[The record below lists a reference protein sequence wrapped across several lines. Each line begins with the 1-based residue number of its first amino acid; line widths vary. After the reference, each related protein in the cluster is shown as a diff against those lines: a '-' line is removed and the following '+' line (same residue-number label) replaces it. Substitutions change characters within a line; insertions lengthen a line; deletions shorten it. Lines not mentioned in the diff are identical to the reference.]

1 MSQEPPCEDLARDVL
16 LRDMGSGL
24 PFQPGVFDGA
34 IRLVKFLSE
43 SSDFCWGIDN
53 ETLIVFDGAIRLGQA
68 LSLGA
73 RIVLLVSESSVS
85 FCWGVDN

>member
-1 MSQEPPCEDLARDVL
+1 MAVTPPAFGNIPPIAIEDLARDVL

-43 SSDFCWGIDN
+43 SSDFCWGVDN
-53 ETLIVFDGAIRLGQA
+53 ETLIVFDGAIRLWVA
-68 LSLGA
+68 HE
-73 RIVLLVSESSVS
+73 LLY
-85 FCWGVDN
+85 F